1 MMPAPAG
8 RTGVPP
14 FFVILV
20 GPVVLAA
27 LLLGAL
33 NWTSFRAIHLLHQ
46 SALAEQAADLEAIA
60 AATHFNREIAD
71 IQREVGMLL
80 EEAAAGRIGQEG
92 AYRFHT
98 ALVNRLAALDA
109 KIGLLKD
116 VDGQVEEV
124 RHHIEAYRNATVTAT
139 DLAAINPPGAMQF
152 ALQAANQFVAL
163 SEHTHAI
170 AEAVSVDAG
179 RRGRAQVAVLDR
191 LEVRTLL
198 TGGLL
203 ITVVLLLWIVSARFV
218 TNRITVLAVALQRL
232 AVADVDPPTMGAVRA
247 MSDRHADP
255 LRDVARAVLAF
266 HDAVAARMAAQYDL
280 NERMKELSCLYD
292 VSRLTERDD
301 LDLAGMFADVAAR
314 LPASMRF
321 PDLAVGTVE
330 HAGAVHGRSAQGERL
345 RVPFRG
351 LDGVAGSVC
360 VTYVGPLP
368 EGAGDPFLE
377 EERTLMNAI
386 ADRLGAAIERRRAAQ
401 AERDSR
407 TLLLTVVDE
416 APLAIEI
423 IDPESLR
430 FVEVNAASC
439 RLLGY
444 SREEMLAMT
453 LLDTQADLPRETVAA
468 MAREVVE
475 AGGGRFENRHR
486 RKDGTVIDVRVN
498 ARPIRLRGRDHVLG
512 IWEDV
517 TEQKQRDARMR
528 MLALAVEQS
537 PESIIV
543 TDVDG
548 RIEYVNE
555 AFPKVSGYTVA
566 EVMGRNPR
574 LMKSGTTL
582 ASTYV
587 EMWAALTRGEAW
599 KGELYNRRKD
609 GSEYVVSAT
618 IAPVRR
624 PDGRVTHYLA
634 IEEDITARKQMSD
647 ELDRH
652 RSNLENLV
660 VARTAELVAAKQAA
674 EELGRDFTRLL
685 ESAPDLIVLKD
696 RDRRVKACSRAYAVS
711 TGWAS
716 AREIV
721 GRTTEEI
728 FAPAAAAVIRA
739 EEDEQLAAGH
749 DVVVLERPFTPPDG
763 GTRLVN
769 ITRTI
774 LRDADGAFDGFL
786 MIARD
791 VTARAEAAATLARQ
805 EEELRLLLEGTSDG
819 IVGIGLDD
827 RITFANAAAARLLGY
842 AEASELIGRVA
853 HQEMHH
859 SRADGSPFPPEDCA
873 IRGAMQSNARIVSE
887 NEVFWRRDGSAFA
900 VWYSA
905 APMMRGEAVVGVVLS
920 FQDISERKAAEAQI
934 AAYFE
939 NSNDGLLLLNADT
952 GMFEQANGKA
962 VAMFGCG
969 SVEQLLR
976 NGVVALSPPAQPDG
990 RGSADVAAEMIRATI
1005 ETGGPVVFDWVHR
1018 RVDGRDFPSEI
1029 NLMAVDLAVGR
1040 RIVACVRDITARKE
1054 AEESLRKAMAVAEEA
1069 KRQAELSATWLEMA
1083 NVELAAAKELAEAAT
1098 RAKSA
1103 FLANM
1108 SHEIR
1113 TPMNAIIGLT
1123 HLLKRGTA
1131 DARQLEQLGKI
1142 NTAAQHLLSIIND
1155 ILDLSK
1161 IEAGRLELQ
1170 FGDFDIE
1177 QVVDRVCT
1185 LVRDRAVAKGL
1196 ELVIDL
1202 RGVPRMLHGDELRIG
1217 QILLNFAS
1225 NAVKFTERGSV
1236 RLRGR
1241 VLETGAEGAL
1251 VRFEVADTGIGL
1263 TEEQKGRLFQ
1273 AFQQADASTTRRYGG
1288 TGLGLAINRRLV
1300 ELMGGRIGADSAPGE
1315 GSTFWFEVRLGV
1327 GRAASPAASKAVDLT
1342 GRRALVV
1349 DDLPEA
1355 LESLADMLAE
1365 LGVEATAVASGPD
1378 ALAALGAAEGA
1389 GRPFDLLLVDW
1400 QMPGMDGME
1409 VGRRLMAMP
1418 LTRPPSCLLV
1428 TAYADGV
1435 SREELD
1441 RTGYAT
1447 VLGKPVSPSH
1457 LAEALRELL
1466 TARATAPV
1474 GGPSAGRAEALLRRR
1489 SGDRVLLAE
1498 DNLVNQE
1505 VAVELLRDVGLSVDV
1520 ATDGRVAVEMAR
1532 AVAYDLILMDMQMPG
1547 MDGLAAT
1554 GVVRGIPHHARTPIL
1569 AMTANA
1575 FEEDRKACL
1584 DAGMDDHI
1592 AKPVDPEALYA
1603 ALLRWLPERPA
1614 APADDGAASA
1624 GVRAAPAA
1632 RTGDDA
1638 ATDAVRARLASVEGL
1653 DVAAGLKVANGRFD
1667 LYLRLLSRFVRS
1679 DDGDAP
1685 RAALAAG
1692 DAVAA
1697 RRAAHTLKGV
1707 AATLGASALREEAA
1721 ALEGAIPATADV
1733 PVGPEASAAFTAAAT
1748 ELGESTRRLREAL
1761 AAALPAPEGDAA
1773 PAEGAGDRD
1782 RADTVLRDLEGL
1794 LAEGDMAA
1802 AGLFRS
1808 HGAAIRGALGAE
1820 ADEIARHIEAFAFEE
1835 ALDVLRTAVA
1845 NRSPG

>member
-8 RTGVPP
+8 RTGVAP

-20 GPVVLAA
+20 GPVALAA

-33 NWTSFRAIHLLHQ
+33 NWASFRSIHQLHQ
-46 SALAEQAADLEAIA
+46 SALAQQADDLEAIA
-60 AATHFNREIAD
+60 LATRFNREIAD

-92 AYRFHT
+92 AYRFHA

-109 KIGLLKD
+109 KVGLLKD
-116 VDGQVEEV
+116 VDGEVGKV
-124 RHHIEAYRNATVTAT
+124 RHKLDDYRNATMTAT

-152 ALQAANQFVAL
+152 ALQAANTFVAL

-179 RRGRAQVAVLDR
+179 RRWQARVAVLDR
-191 LEVRTLL
+191 LEVRTLMS
-198 TGGLL
+198 GGVL
-203 ITVVLLLWIVSARFV
+203 ITVVLLLWVVSARFV
-218 TNRITVLAVALQRL
+218 TNRITVLALALQRL
-232 AVADVDPPTMGAVRA
+232 AVADVDPPTMASVRA

-266 HDAVAARMAAQYDL
+266 RDAVAARVAAQFAL

-292 VSRLTERDD
+292 VSRLTERDELD
-301 LDLAGMFADVAAR
+301 LDDMFAAVAAR

-321 PDLAVGTVE
+321 PDLAVGAVE
-330 HAGAVHGRSAQGERL
+330 HAGAVHGRSAEGERL
-345 RVPFRG
+345 QMPFRG
-351 LDGVAGSVC
+351 LDGVAASVG
-360 VTYVGPLP
+360 VTYAVPLP
-368 EGAGDPFLE
+368 EGAGDPFIE
-377 EERTLMNAI
+377 EERTLMHAI

-423 IDPESLR
+423 IDPANLR

-439 RLLGY
+439 RLMGY
-444 SREEMLAMT
+444 SRDEMLAMT
-453 LLDTQADLPRETVAA
+453 LLDTQADLPREVVAA

-517 TEQKQRDARMR
+517 TEQKRRDERMR

-543 TDVDG
+543 TDVDA
-548 RIEYVNE
+548 RIEYVND
-555 AFPKVSGYTVA
+555 AFLRVSGHTAA
-566 EVMGRNPR
+566 EVMGRTPR
-574 LMKSGTTL
+574 LMKSGTTP

-599 KGELYNRRKD
+599 KGELFNRRKD
-609 GSEYVVSAT
+609 GSEYVVAAT
-618 IAPVRR
+618 IAPVRG

-660 VARTAELVAAKQAA
+660 VARTAELVAANHAA

-685 ESAPDLIVLKD
+685 ESATDLIVLKD

-716 AREIV
+716 ALEIV
-721 GRTTEEI
+721 GRTTEAILPPE
-728 FAPAAAAVIRA
+728 AAALIRA
-739 EEDEQLAAGH
+739 EEDEQIAADH
-749 DVVVLERPFTPPDG
+749 DVVVIERPFVPPDG
-763 GTRLVN
+763 PARLASL
-769 ITRTI
+769 TRTI
-774 LRDADGAFDGFL
+774 LRDTDGAFDGFL

-842 AEASELIGRVA
+842 AEASELIGRIA

-859 SRADGSPFPPEDCA
+859 ANADGSPFPPEDCA
-873 IRGAMQSNARIVSE
+873 IRRTMTSNARIVSE
-887 NEVFWRRDGSAFA
+887 TEVFWRRDGSAFA

-905 APMMRGEAVVGVVLS
+905 APMMRGDAVVGAVLA
-920 FQDISERKAAEAQI
+920 FQDISERKAAE
-934 AAYFE
+934 
-939 NSNDGLLLLNADT
+939 
-952 GMFEQANGKA
+952 
-962 VAMFGCG
+962 
-969 SVEQLLR
+969 
-976 NGVVALSPPAQPDG
+976 
-990 RGSADVAAEMIRATI
+990 
-1005 ETGGPVVFDWVHR
+1005 
-1018 RVDGRDFPSEI
+1018 
-1029 NLMAVDLAVGR
+1029 
-1040 RIVACVRDITARKE
+1040 
-1054 AEESLRKAMAVAEEA
+1054 ESLRKAMSVAEEA

-1083 NVELAAAKELAEAAT
+1083 NLELAGAKELTEAAT

-1123 HLLKRGTA
+1123 HLLKRGAA

-1161 IEAGRLELQ
+1161 IEAGRLELLCV
-1170 FGDFDIE
+1170 DFDIE

-1185 LVRDRAVAKGL
+1185 LIRDRAVAKGL

-1225 NAVKFTERGSV
+1225 NAVKFTDRGNV

-1241 VLETGAEGAL
+1241 VLETGAEGSL

-1300 ELMGGRIGADSAPGE
+1300 ELMGGRIGADSTPGE

-1327 GRAASPAASKAVDLT
+1327 RRAAAPDASPSVDLA

-1355 LESLADMLAE
+1355 LESFADMLAE

-1389 GRPFDLLLVDW
+1389 GRPFDLLLLDW

-1428 TAYADGV
+1428 SAYADAL
-1435 SREELD
+1435 SREALD
-1441 RTGYAT
+1441 QTGYAT

-1457 LAEALRELL
+1457 LADALRELL
-1466 TARATAPV
+1466 TARATGPV
-1474 GGPSAGRAEALLRRR
+1474 GPPAGRAEALLRRR

-1520 ATDGRVAVEMAR
+1520 ATDGRQAVEMAR

-1547 MDGLAAT
+1547 MDGLTAT
-1554 GVVRGIPHHARTPIL
+1554 GVVRGVPHHARTPIL

-1584 DAGMDDHI
+1584 AAGMDDHI

-1603 ALLRWLPERPA
+1603 TLLRWLPERPA
-1614 APADDGAASA
+1614 APAAPVDGTA
-1624 GVRAAPAA
+1624 VPRAAPVAQ
-1632 RTGDDA
+1632 TGDDP

-1653 DVAAGLKVANGRFD
+1653 DVAAGLRVANGRFD

-1685 RAALAAG
+1685 RAALTAG

-1707 AATLGASALREEAA
+1707 AATLGAFALREAAA
-1721 ALEGAIPATADV
+1721 ALEGAIPATADA
-1733 PVGPEASAAFTAAAT
+1733 PADPDATPAHTAAAHT
-1748 ELGESTRRLREAL
+1748 AAVTLADGARRLREAL
-1761 AAALPAPEGDAA
+1761 AAVLPASEWGAA
-1773 PAEGAGDRD
+1773 PADGAGDRD
-1782 RADTVLRDLEGL
+1782 RSDTILGDLEGL

-1802 AGLFRS
+1802 ASLFRS
-1808 HGAAIRGALGAE
+1808 HGAVIRAALGAE

-1835 ALDVLRTAVA
+1835 ALDVLRVAVA
-1845 NRSPG
+1845 RRSPG